1 MNVQMQRRSRVS
13 FKGCRVSVK
22 CSRVSLKAGGFGTD
36 PASQQLLTRNASD
49 NTEDDEIS
57 QVGENGP
64 WSSDSEED
72 EQPSVRRFAGSAPPS
87 SLGTGLF
94 FGLPVRVCPGA
105 QGVTAK
111 ATAQV
116 STPDYYPDREE
127 GLWPENLMA
136 RFSQGEGERSP
147 ISPLIHAQSAEQLQQ
162 LGFERVKS
170 NEEGPSC
177 ISDNKSNEAPNA
189 NEAV

>member
-136 RFSQGEGERSP
+136 RFSLMTCFCHETSVGTLNRGFPFSLVQSRQGRTRMDEWMILKKCVRCM
-147 ISPLIHAQSAEQLQQ
+147 Q
-162 LGFERVKS
+162 
-170 NEEGPSC
+170 
-177 ISDNKSNEAPNA
+177 
-189 NEAV
+189 

>member
-87 SLGTGLF
+87 SVGTGLF
-94 FGLPVRVCPGA
+94 LGLPVRVCPSQSHCPTIPALLKLGQFA
-105 QGVTAK
+105 LF
-111 ATAQV
+111 
-116 STPDYYPDREE
+116 YY
-127 GLWPENLMA
+127 
-136 RFSQGEGERSP
+136 
-147 ISPLIHAQSAEQLQQ
+147 
-162 LGFERVKS
+162 KS
-170 NEEGPSC
+170 RLLLAC
-177 ISDNKSNEAPNA
+177 KWA
-189 NEAV
+189 